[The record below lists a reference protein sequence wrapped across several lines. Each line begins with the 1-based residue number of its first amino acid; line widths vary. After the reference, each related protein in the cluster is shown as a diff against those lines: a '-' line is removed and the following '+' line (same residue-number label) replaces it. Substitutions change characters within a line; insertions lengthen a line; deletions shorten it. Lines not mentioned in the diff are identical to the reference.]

1 MFQATLEGVADPDRL
16 LLVASLTAALQ
27 EMVGHDCWGV
37 IAGKSSVVGLHIGP
51 KLKRAE
57 PVHNPMLSAELREYD
72 GQYGLMIM
80 CAWRLDTPTEV
91 VAGSG
96 DPAAGGPTSTGLDRI
111 TGKRITAIAL
121 APPAMDLV
129 VSFEGDLALKVFCDG
144 TDVADDSDNV
154 LVFSPAGAHGIGARG
169 AITLE
174 IEG

>member
-1 MFQATLEGVADPDRL
+1 MFQATLGRVADQDRSQ
-16 LLVASLTAALQ
+16 LVASLTAALQ

-51 KLKRAE
+51 KLKRAQ
-57 PVHNPMLSAELREYD
+57 PVQNPLLSAELREYD
-72 GQYGLMIM
+72 GQYGIMIM

-111 TGKRITAIAL
+111 TGKRITAIAI

-129 VSFEGDLALKVFCDG
+129 VSFEGDLTLKVFCDG
-144 TDVADDSDNV
+144 TDVADDSDNI
-154 LVFSPAGAHGIGARG
+154 LVFSPSGAHGVGARG